1 MIAPLRYLFGCRRL
15 RVTGAAPED
24 FLNALSRAD
33 RRFWEPQM
41 LDGMTCTL
49 CVTPRHYEQIERLAE
64 RSYCEVE
71 TVGLSGLAHDAR
83 RLLRRPALLIGLLL
97 AVALSFL
104 MQTVVWG
111 ITVEGNERVP
121 EAEILS
127 ALEEQGVRVGA
138 FAPSIEYSKMRNR
151 VLETLP
157 ALSWI
162 AVNRSGSVLH
172 VQVNEREFSERN
184 EPPYPAAHLVAVRD
198 ARITE
203 LVVLEGVK
211 ECAVGDTVA
220 AGQVLVSGYEDYG
233 VCVRGVCAEG
243 EIFGETWYTGTLVA
257 PAQITEKHYTGREKT
272 QRTLVVG
279 RKRINLCGNS
289 GIFPTGCD
297 KMISVKQLSLPEYPF
312 PVWLETVTYR
322 EYTLV
327 QRENPLTREQMLE
340 AFQRVLRGR
349 MLAGEIRSCTGTLT
363 QRDGLLIL
371 EAEAT
376 CEEMIARTLPVEK

>member
-1 MIAPLRYLFGCRRL
+1 MTAPLRYLLGCRRV
-15 RVTGAAPED
+15 RVTGASPEA

-33 RRFWEPQM
+33 RSFWELCM
-41 LDGMTCTL
+41 LDEMTCTL
-49 CVTPRHYEQIERLAE
+49 CLTSGHYGQIVQLAE
-64 RSYCEVE
+64 KSYCSVE
-71 TVGLSGLAHDAR
+71 TLGVSGLAHDLR
-83 RLLRRPALLIGLLL
+83 RLLRRPVLAVGLLL

-111 ITVEGNERVP
+111 ITVEGNDRVP
-121 EAEILS
+121 DAEILA
-127 ALEEQGVRVGA
+127 ALEEQGVRIGA
-138 FAPSIEYSKMRNR
+138 FAPSIEYTSLRNR
-151 VLETLP
+151 VLETTP
-157 ALSWI
+157 ELSWL
-162 AVNRSGSVLH
+162 AVNRSGGVLH

-184 EPPYPAAHLVAVRD
+184 EPRYPAAHLVAVRD

-203 LVVLEGVK
+203 LVVLEGVR

-233 VCVRGVCAEG
+233 LCVRGVCAEG
-243 EIFGETWYTGTLVA
+243 EVYGETWYAGTLAA
-257 PAQITEKHYTGREKT
+257 PAQIAEKHYTGREKT

-297 KMISVKQLSLPEYPF
+297 KMISVNRLTLPEYPF

-327 QRENPLTREQMLE
+327 LRENPVTQEQLTE
-340 AFQRVLRGR
+340 AFRRELRGR
-349 MLAGEIRSCTGTLT
+349 MLAGRIVECTGELT
-363 QRDGLLIL
+363 EQDGLLL
-371 EAEAT
+371 LHAEAT
-376 CEEMIARTLPVEK
+376 CNEMIARMLPVEK